1 MGLLGFLISWG
12 LTDQEGRRSIL
23 MQRAGNSRSSVFFPP
38 LFLFAFFHFFPQPPP
53 SKMWS
58 LYFGFVSFPGLP
70 FMTVRLQVQ
79 SPFSLSTF
87 SP

>member
-38 LFLFAFFHFFPQPPP
+38 LFLFTFFHFSP
-53 SKMWS
+53 SPLPLKCGHFTLVLFLS
-58 LYFGFVSFPGLP
+58 LGY
-70 FMTVRLQVQ
+70 
-79 SPFSLSTF
+79 LS
-87 SP
+87 